1 MLMKLALYD
10 SKKTKDNIV
19 ECCTKFYAHHIPIL
33 KNKFGILTEDCDVA
47 FGREDVT
54 HASDL
59 NVKTFVNIYK
69 CVQNRESKKI
79 SLFGKKNITPYSGE
93 LLDNLFFKNVISF
106 CEENNIELEYLRYI
120 SDFVSEDT
128 VTDIDEMKNI
138 FNQMENFRIL
148 KLSLNLQDKSLIFN
162 KNGYVDLGLEYN
174 FYKENEDKILDM
186 IKAGFKD

>member
-19 ECCTKFYAHHIPIL
+19 ECCTKFHAHYIPIL
-33 KNKFGILTEDCDVA
+33 KNKFGILTEDYNIA
-47 FGREDVT
+47 FGREDGT

-59 NVKTFVNIYK
+59 NVKTFVIIYK
-69 CVQNRESKKI
+69 CVQDRESKRR

-106 CEENNIELEYLRYI
+106 CEKNNIELEYLRYV

-128 VTDIDEMKNI
+128 AIELDEMKNI
-138 FNQMENFRIL
+138 FNQMENFRVL
-148 KLSLNLQDKSLIFN
+148 KLSLSLQDKSIIFS

-174 FYKENEDKILDM
+174 FYKENEDQILDM